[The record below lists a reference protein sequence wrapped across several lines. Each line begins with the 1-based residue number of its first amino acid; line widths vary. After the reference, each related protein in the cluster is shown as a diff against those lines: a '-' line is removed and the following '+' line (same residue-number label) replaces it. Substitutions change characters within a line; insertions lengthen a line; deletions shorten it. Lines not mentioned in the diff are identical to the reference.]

1 MATNTILLEGSFS
14 IICDN
19 KSATLEQL
27 VIKNRINPDTLERE
41 EYLVKDKW
49 FLLNVSQ
56 ALRKYRDLILEESTD
71 LKDIFSKLDEL
82 NSKIDSFK
90 LEQ

>member
-1 MATNTILLEGSFS
+1 MATNTILLDGSFS
-14 IICDN
+14 ITCDG

-27 VIKNRINPDTLERE
+27 LIKNRINPDTLERE

-49 FLLNVSQ
+49 FLLNVPQ
-56 ALRKYRDLILEESTD
+56 ALRKYRDLILEESSD

-90 LEQ
+90 LDQ